1 MDHAYIMDFSWISE
15 YYPRFVN
22 AAILTLKLSL
32 ITAAA
37 SFVIGL
43 IAGQMRMAKNILI
56 WMPSAAYIDF
66 FRTTPLLVQVVF
78 FFFFLPLFFG
88 MRADAWTAGIL
99 ALSLNYGAFFAEIF
113 RAGVGSLDR
122 GQSEAALAIGMTPL
136 QSLRRVI
143 YPQAIRRMV
152 PPIGSM
158 FVSLLKDSSLVS
170 ILGVPELMNTAQN
183 VGATTFRNIEVLF
196 FVAMIYF
203 VLTYP
208 MVILASR
215 LHRRTNTWA
224 H

>member
-1 MDHAYIMDFSWISE
+1 MDQAYVMDFSWISE
-15 YYPRFVN
+15 FYPRFLH
-22 AAILTLKLSL
+22 AAILTLKLTFF
-32 ITAAA
+32 TAAL
-37 SFVIGL
+37 SFVVGL
-43 IAGQMRMAKNILI
+43 IAGQMRMARNLFIR
-56 WMPSAAYIDF
+56 WPAAAYIDF

-122 GQSEAALAIGMTPL
+122 GQSEAAMAIGMTPL
-136 QSLRRVI
+136 QSMRRVI
-143 YPQAIRRMV
+143 YPQALRRMI

-183 VGATTFRNIEVLF
+183 VGAITFRNIEVLF

-203 VLTYP
+203 ILTYP
-208 MVILASR
+208 MVLVANW
-215 LHRRTNTWA
+215 LHRRSHTWA
-224 H
+224 L

>member
-1 MDHAYIMDFSWISE
+1 MDQAYSFEFSWIAE
-15 YYPRFVN
+15 YYPRF
-22 AAILTLKLSL
+22 IDGGLITLKLM
-32 ITAAA
+32 IFTAAA

-43 IAGQMRMAKNILI
+43 IAGQMRMTTSLFIRIPA
-56 WMPSAAYIDF
+56 AAYIDF
-66 FRTTPLLVQVVF
+66 FRTTPLLVQVIF

-88 MRADAWTAGIL
+88 IRTDAFTAGII

-136 QSLRRVI
+136 QSLRRMI
-143 YPQAIRRMV
+143 YPQAIRRMM

-158 FVSLLKDSSLVS
+158 FVSLLKDTSLLT
-170 ILGVPELMNTAQN
+170 ILGVSELMNTAQN
-183 VGATTFRNIEVLF
+183 VGSLTFRNIEVLF

-208 MVILASR
+208 IALFASWLHKQSSKLA
-215 LHRRTNTWA
+215 
-224 H
+224 

>member
-1 MDHAYIMDFSWISE
+1 MDQAYSLDFSWLAE
-15 YYPRFVN
+15 YFPRFIYG
-22 AAILTLKLSL
+22 ALLTIKLMTF
-32 ITAAA
+32 TAAA
-37 SFVIGL
+37 SFGIGL
-43 IAGQMRMAKNILI
+43 IAGQMRMAANLFIRIL
-56 WMPSAAYIDF
+56 AASYIDF

-88 MRADAWTAGIL
+88 VRTDAFTAGVI

-122 GQSEAALAIGMTPL
+122 GQSEAALAMGMTPS

-183 VGATTFRNIEVLF
+183 VGAITFRNIEVLF

-208 MVILASR
+208 MALFANW
-215 LHRRTNTWA
+215 LHKRSSSSA
-224 H
+224 K

>member
-1 MDHAYIMDFSWISE
+1 MDQAYVMDFSWIAE
-15 YYPRFVN
+15 YYPRFIY
-22 AAILTLKLSL
+22 AALLTVKLTLF
-32 ITAAA
+32 TAAT
-37 SFVIGL
+37 SFIVGL
-43 IAGQMRMAKNILI
+43 VAGQMRMAKNALI
-56 WMPSAAYIDF
+56 RLPSATYIDF
-66 FRTTPLLVQVVF
+66 FRTTPLLVQIVF
-78 FFFFLPLFFG
+78 FFFSLPLFLG
-88 MRADAWTAGIL
+88 MRADAWTAGIV

-122 GQSEAALAIGMTPL
+122 GQSEAALAIGMTTL
-136 QSLRRVI
+136 QALRRVI

-183 VGATTFRNIEVLF
+183 VGAITFRNIEVLF

-208 MVILASR
+208 MVLLANW
-215 LHRRTNTWA
+215 LHKRSNSWA
-224 H
+224 

>member
-1 MDHAYIMDFSWISE
+1 MDQTYILDFSWFAE
-15 YYPRFVN
+15 YFPRFIYG
-22 AAILTLKLSL
+22 ALITLKLMTF
-32 ITAAA
+32 TAAA
-37 SFVIGL
+37 SFGIGL
-43 IAGQMRMAKNILI
+43 IAGQMRMTTNLFIKIPA
-56 WMPSAAYIDF
+56 AAYIDF

-88 MRADAWTAGIL
+88 IRTDAFTAGVF

-143 YPQAIRRMV
+143 YPQAIRRMM

-158 FVSLLKDSSLVS
+158 FVSLLKDTSLLT
-170 ILGVPELMNTAQN
+170 ILGVSELMNTAQN
-183 VGATTFRNIEVLF
+183 VGALTFRNIEVLF
-196 FVAMIYF
+196 VVAMIYF

-208 MVILASR
+208 IALFANW
-215 LHRRTNTWA
+215 LHKRSSNLT
-224 H
+224 